1 MIKPMLPTLHRNPP
15 QGNDWVYEVKYDG
28 FRCIASL
35 DTNNINL
42 QSRGGTELSPSF
54 PEIVHFLRE
63 LTLNNHWK
71 QMLPLTIDCELVV
84 LTSPR
89 KGNFQ
94 LIQKRGRTK
103 TKEKINALSKEHPA
117 TLLAFDLLKL
127 KGEVLQ
133 TAKFSDR
140 KEKLFQLF
148 KHSGLPLTPIVKNS
162 SRLQYI
168 PFSTE
173 SEELWA
179 KIKLEQGEGLIAKK
193 INSTY
198 TLGKRSTD
206 WIKVKNYK
214 TVTCFITAY
223 QKDNGYF
230 HIGVFKGESVQDL
243 GLFSHGLT
251 SEERSALIGVIK
263 QNSYKE
269 DEKFVYVKP
278 GICVEIFYLEL
289 YQSQLRHPEFKR
301 FRFDTDVQ
309 ECTAENLSNP
319 PLPPSVSITNPNK
332 PLWEEPL
339 VTKQAYIDFLSLCSP
354 YLLPF
359 LKDRAITVIRFP
371 HGMSGESFYQKNS
384 PDYAPSFVETHVD
397 QDINF
402 ILCNNMETLIWLGNQ
417 LALEFHVPFQTVLT
431 SEPSEIVF
439 DLDPPSKEH
448 FSTAITGAM
457 MMKEIFDQLGLQ
469 SFIKTSGRKGL
480 QVYIPL
486 PEGKFTYQETR
497 QFTEFIAHYLVSKE
511 PALFTVER
519 LKKHRGNRVYV
530 DYVQHAEG
538 KTIIAP
544 YSLRGND
551 VPTVA
556 TPLYW
561 KEVKEDL
568 RPEEFTLFSVQERLK
583 RLGDPF
589 QEFEASKS
597 TQPFQNVLSSLKGLH
612 KSNGDK

>member
-35 DTNNINL
+35 DINHITL
-42 QSRGGTELSPSF
+42 QSRGGTELSSTF
-54 PEIVHFLRE
+54 PETVRFLSE
-63 LTLNNHWK
+63 LTLNDAWK
-71 QMLPLTIDCELVV
+71 QMLPITLDCELVV
-84 LTSPR
+84 LSSPL

-117 TLLAFDLLKL
+117 TLLAFDLLEVR
-127 KGEVLQ
+127 GEALIS
-133 TAKFSDR
+133 AKFSDR
-140 KEKLFQLF
+140 KKRLLQLF
-148 KHSGLPLTPIVKNS
+148 EHIGLPLSPVEKSS
-162 SRLQYI
+162 SRLQYV
-168 PFSTE
+168 PFSTD
-173 SEELWA
+173 SDELW
-179 KIKLEQGEGLIAKK
+179 KQIKLQNGEGLIAKK
-193 INSTY
+193 IKSTY
-198 TLGKRSTD
+198 SKGKRSTD

-230 HIGVFKGESVQDL
+230 HIGVFKGESVVDI

-251 SEERSALIGVIK
+251 SEERAALIAVIK
-263 QNSYKE
+263 QNSDNE
-269 DEKFVYVKP
+269 DEKFVFVNP
-278 GICVEIFYLEL
+278 GICVEIFYLEV

-301 FRFDTDVQ
+301 FRFDIDVK
-309 ECTAENLSNP
+309 ECTARNLTKP
-319 PLPPSVSITNPNK
+319 PLPASVAITNPDK

-339 VTKQAYIDFLSLCSP
+339 VTKQAFIDFLSHCSP
-354 YLLPF
+354 YMLPF

-371 HGMSGESFYQKNS
+371 HGMAGESFYQKNC
-384 PDYAPSFVETHVD
+384 PDYAPSFVEKHVD
-397 QDINF
+397 QDINS

-417 LALEFHVPFQTVLT
+417 LALEFHIPFQTIYST
-431 SEPSEIVF
+431 DPSEIVF

-448 FSTAITGAM
+448 FSIAITGAL
-457 MMKEIFDQLGLQ
+457 MMKEIFDQLGLH

-486 PEGKFTYQETR
+486 PEGQFTYRETR
-497 QFTEFIAHYLVSKE
+497 EFTGFIAHYLVSKE

-556 TPLYW
+556 TPLFW

-568 RPEEFTLFSVQERLK
+568 WPEEFTLFSVQERLK

-589 QEFEASKS
+589 SEYTTSKT
-597 TQPFQNVLSSLKGLH
+597 TQPFENVLSSLKGLH
-612 KSNGDK
+612 KAHEH

>member
-1 MIKPMLPTLHRNPP
+1 MIKPMLPTLHRNAP

-35 DTNNINL
+35 NTNHISL
-42 QSRGGTELSPSF
+42 QSRGGTELSTSF
-54 PEIVHFLRE
+54 PEIVRFLSE
-63 LTLNNHWK
+63 LTLNKAWK
-71 QMLPLTIDCELVV
+71 QMLPVTIDCELVV
-84 LTSPR
+84 LTSPL

-94 LIQKRGRTK
+94 MIQKRGRTK
-103 TKEKINALSKEHPA
+103 TKEKINTLSKEHTA
-117 TLLAFDLLKL
+117 TLLAFDLLEL
-127 KGEVLQ
+127 KGEALLS
-133 TAKFSDR
+133 AKFSDR
-140 KEKLFQLF
+140 KKRLLRLFEK
-148 KHSGLPLTPIVKNS
+148 SGLPLSPVVKNS
-162 SRLQYI
+162 SRLQYV
-168 PFSTE
+168 PFSTD

-179 KIKLEQGEGLIAKK
+179 QIKQEHGEGLIVKK

-198 TLGKRSTD
+198 SKGKRTTD
-206 WIKVKNYK
+206 WIKVKNYQ

-230 HIGVFKGESVQDL
+230 HIGVFKDRSVEDL

-263 QNSYKE
+263 QNSYRE

-278 GICVEIFYLEL
+278 GICVEIFYLEI
-289 YQSQLRHPEFKR
+289 YQNQLRHPEFKR
-301 FRFDTDVQ
+301 FRFDVDVK
-309 ECTAENLSNP
+309 ECTADNLSKP
-319 PLPPSVSITNPNK
+319 ALPASVSITNPDK

-339 VTKQAYIDFLSLCSP
+339 VTKQAFVDFLSYSSP

-359 LKDRAITVIRFP
+359 LKNRAITVIRFP
-371 HGMSGESFYQKNS
+371 HGMSGESFYQKNC
-384 PDYAPSFVETHVD
+384 PDYAPSFVETHVE

-402 ILCNNMETLIWLGNQ
+402 ILCNNIETLIWLGNQ

-431 SEPSEIVF
+431 TEPSEIVF
-439 DLDPPSKEH
+439 DLDPPTKED
-448 FSTAITGAM
+448 FSIAITGAL
-457 MMKEIFDQLGLQ
+457 MMKDVFDQLGLH

-486 PEGKFTYQETR
+486 PEGQFTYQETR

-568 RPEEFTLFSVQERLK
+568 RPEEFTLFTVQERLK
-583 RLGDPF
+583 KLGDPF
-589 QEFEASKS
+589 QEFEASKT

-612 KSNGDK
+612 KSSGH

>member
-1 MIKPMLPTLHRNPP
+1 MLPTLHRNPP

-35 DTNNINL
+35 DINHISL
-42 QSRGGTELSPSF
+42 QSRGGTELSSTF
-54 PEIVHFLRE
+54 PEIVRFLRG
-63 LTLNNHWK
+63 LTLNDAWK
-71 QMLPLTIDCELVV
+71 QMLPITLDCELVV
-84 LTSPR
+84 LSSPL

-117 TLLAFDLLKL
+117 TLLAFDLLEVR
-127 KGEVLQ
+127 GEALIS
-133 TAKFSDR
+133 AKFSDR
-140 KEKLFQLF
+140 KKRLLQLF
-148 KHSGLPLTPIVKNS
+148 EQIGLPLSPVEKSS
-162 SRLQYI
+162 SRLQYV
-168 PFSTE
+168 PFHTN

-179 KIKLEQGEGLIAKK
+179 QIKLQHGEGLIAKK
-193 INSTY
+193 IYSTY
-198 TLGKRSTD
+198 SKGKRSTD

-230 HIGVFKGESVQDL
+230 HIGVFKGESVVDI

-251 SEERSALIGVIK
+251 SEERAALIAVIK
-263 QNSYKE
+263 QNRDKE
-269 DEKFVYVKP
+269 DGKFVYVKP
-278 GICVEIFYLEL
+278 GICVEIFYLEV

-301 FRFDTDVQ
+301 FRFDLDVK
-309 ECTAENLSNP
+309 ECTEENLSKP
-319 PLPPSVSITNPNK
+319 PIPASVSITNPDK

-339 VTKQAYIDFLSLCSP
+339 VTKQAFIDFLSHCSP
-354 YLLPF
+354 YMLPF
-359 LKDRAITVIRFP
+359 LKDRAITAIRFP
-371 HGMSGESFYQKNS
+371 HGMAGESFYQKNC

-417 LALEFHVPFQTVLT
+417 LALEFHIPFQTVLT
-431 SEPSEIVF
+431 TEPSEIVF

-448 FSTAITGAM
+448 FSIAITGAL
-457 MMKEIFDQLGLQ
+457 MMKGIFDQLGLQ

-486 PEGKFTYQETR
+486 PEGQFTYQETR
-497 QFTEFIAHYLVSKE
+497 QFTEFIAHFLVSKE

-556 TPLYW
+556 TPLFW

-589 QEFEASKS
+589 SEYTTSKT
-597 TQPFQNVLSSLKGLH
+597 TQPFENVLSSLKGLH
-612 KSNGDK
+612 KANEH

>member
-1 MIKPMLPTLHRNPP
+1 MKPMLPTLHQNPP
-15 QGNDWVYEVKYDG
+15 QGKDWVYEVKYDG
-28 FRCIASL
+28 YRCIASL
-35 DTNNINL
+35 ETNNVSL

-54 PEIVHFLRE
+54 PEIVQFLKD
-63 LTLNNHWK
+63 LTHINACK
-71 QMLPLTIDCELVV
+71 KMLPITLDCELVV

-89 KGNFQ
+89 KANFQ
-94 LIQKRGRTK
+94 IIQKRGRTK
-103 TKEKINALSKEHPA
+103 TNENISKLSNEHPA
-117 TLLAFDLLKL
+117 TLLAFDLLEIKGNTLIL
-127 KGEVLQ
+127 K
-133 TAKFSDR
+133 KFSER
-140 KEKLFQLF
+140 KETLIHLFEQTR
-148 KHSGLPLTPIVKNS
+148 LPLSPIVNNA
-162 SRLQYI
+162 SRLQYV
-168 PFSTE
+168 PYSYN
-173 SEELWA
+173 SEELWEQ
-179 KIKLEQGEGLIAKK
+179 IKLEHGEGLIAKR

-198 TLGKRSTD
+198 TLGKRTTD

-223 QKDNGYF
+223 QKENGYF
-230 HIGVFKGESVQDL
+230 HVGVFKGDSVEGI

-251 SEERSALIGVIK
+251 SEERTALIGVIK

-269 DEKFVYVKP
+269 DDKFIYVKP
-278 GICVEIFYLEL
+278 GICVEIFYLEV
-289 YQSQLRHPEFKR
+289 YQNQLRHPEFSR
-301 FRFDTDVQ
+301 FRFDVEVK
-309 ECTAENLSNP
+309 ECSADGLFKPT
-319 PLPPSVSITNPNK
+319 LPASVPITNPDK

-339 VTKQAYIDFLSLCSP
+339 VTKQSFVEFLYHCSP
-354 YLLPF
+354 YMLPF
-359 LKDRAITVIRFP
+359 LKDRAMTVIRFP
-371 HGMSGESFYQKNS
+371 HGMSGESFYQKNC

-417 LALEFHVPFQTVLT
+417 LALEFHVPFQTAFT
-431 SEPSEIVF
+431 IEPGEIVF

-448 FSTAITGAM
+448 FPIAVTGAL
-457 MMKEIFDQLGLQ
+457 MMKEIFDQLGLY

-486 PEGKFTYQETR
+486 QDGQFTYQDTR
-497 QFTEFIAHYLVSKE
+497 QFTEFIANYLVSKE

-551 VPTVA
+551 LPTVA

-561 KEVKEDL
+561 REVKESL
-568 RPEEFTLFSVQERLK
+568 RPEEFTLFTVQERLK
-583 RLGDPF
+583 KIGDPF
-589 QEFEASKS
+589 QDFATSK
-597 TQPFQNVLSSLKGLH
+597 TKQPFQDVLSSLKELRQ
-612 KSNGDK
+612 